1 MERNKIKIIVI
12 KMVQYWHKDTHI
24 DQQNR
29 KKLRNKFIIINSM
42 HFWQGAKNTTWRKDI
57 VFKRQCW
64 EN

>member
-1 MERNKIKIIVI
+1 
-12 KMVQYWHKDTHI
+12 MVQYCHKDTHI

-29 KKLRNKFIIINSM
+29 KKLRNKFIIINAM